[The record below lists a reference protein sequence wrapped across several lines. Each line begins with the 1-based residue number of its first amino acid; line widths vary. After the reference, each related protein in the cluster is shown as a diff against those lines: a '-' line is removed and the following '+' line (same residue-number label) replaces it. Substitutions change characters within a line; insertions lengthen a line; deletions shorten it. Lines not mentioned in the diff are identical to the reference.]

1 LNHSLMINKIHPTER
16 GKMDTKERE
25 LIDQA
30 KAKLVVKAKESKS
43 KAKIV
48 EALDPV
54 LANELLAK
62 RSSVYDAKKRLEAE
76 LAEIDAIVKDMIGS
90 SDELHIHGSK
100 VASIARWRETALI
113 TDKVKETFP
122 LVEYPELYKA
132 TGKSRLTIH

>member
-1 LNHSLMINKIHPTER
+1 MNTT
-16 GKMDTKERE
+16 DRE

-30 KAKLVVKAKESKS
+30 KAALVAKPKESKS
-43 KAKIV
+43 KTKVV
-48 EALDPV
+48 EPADPT

-76 LAEIDAIVKDMIGS
+76 LAEIDAIIKDMIGS
-90 SDELHIHGSK
+90 NDELQIHGSK